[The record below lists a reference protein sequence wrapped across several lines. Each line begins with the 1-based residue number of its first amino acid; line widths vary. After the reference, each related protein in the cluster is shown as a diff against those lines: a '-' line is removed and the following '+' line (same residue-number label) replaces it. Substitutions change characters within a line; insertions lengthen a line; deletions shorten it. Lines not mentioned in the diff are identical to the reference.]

1 MPQEQETNQGIE
13 DIGENGKV
21 EWSPVEGMLL
31 KINMKCYLKC
41 FIHSSHHLPP

>member
-31 KINMKCYLKC
+31 YLKINV
-41 FIHSSHHLPP
+41 I